1 MLVASVVMFLSVS
14 GKANALPQQS
24 LEFCSQKA
32 AEHYIESG
40 IDTTEELAAA
50 GINGRPQEIIE
61 NYIKNKE
68 EVARKAREAA
78 RAEAARKAA
87 EAARKAATT
96 TTTKTTSTA
105 KTTTSVPTTTVKP
118 GDKSGL
124 IRSIASSLGYS
135 AEEINML
142 LYIAEHESNCGR
154 HPQTY
159 NSSRKYIG
167 IFQLGPHLGSTEQ
180 RLNDDYNIRRAI
192 RYMVGRYGS
201 IAKAYQFKR
210 ANGWY

>member
-24 LEFCSQKA
+24 LEFCSQKT

-40 IDTTEELAAA
+40 IDTTKELAAA
-50 GINGRPQEIIE
+50 GINGRPQEIIK

-68 EVARKAREAA
+68 EIARKAREAA

-87 EAARKAATT
+87 TT
-96 TTTKTTSTA
+96 AKTTSTA
-105 KTTTSVPTTTVKP
+105 KTTTSVPTTTAKP

-159 NSSRKYIG
+159 NPSRKYIG
-167 IFQLGPHLGSTEQ
+167 IFQLGPHLGSVEQ

>member
-24 LEFCSQKA
+24 LEFCSQKT

-50 GINGRPQEIIE
+50 GINGRPQEIIK

-68 EVARKAREAA
+68 EIARKAREAA

-87 EAARKAATT
+87 AA
-96 TTTKTTSTA
+96 KTTSTV
-105 KTTTSVPTTTVKP
+105 KSTTSVPTTTAKP

-124 IRSIASSLGYS
+124 IRSIASSLGCS

-159 NSSRKYIG
+159 NPNLKHIG
-167 IFQLGPHLGSTEQ
+167 IFQLGPHLGSVEQ